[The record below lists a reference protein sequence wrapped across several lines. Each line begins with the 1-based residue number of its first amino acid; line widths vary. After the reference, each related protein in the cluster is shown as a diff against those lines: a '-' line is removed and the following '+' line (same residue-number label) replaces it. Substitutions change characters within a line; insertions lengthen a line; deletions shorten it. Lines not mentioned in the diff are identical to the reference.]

1 MLVLQSMLQ
10 QLFAK
15 GPFTQGIFRKSANAR
30 LVRELREKLDSGEA
44 VVWDH
49 VPVLVTAALFKD
61 FLRSLPDPLLTNAL
75 YPQWKDAVDTPNVHH
90 KLLKIKGYVKY
101 LQLVNFLN
109 VICLIC

>member
-1 MLVLQSMLQ
+1 MLQ

-75 YPQWKDAVDTPNVHH
+75 YPQLKDAVDTPNVHH
-90 KLLKIKGYVKY
+90 KLLKIKGF
-101 LQLVNFLN
+101 VNFLFTSYI
-109 VICLIC
+109 VLILLLFYQHTIVF